1 MENRSP
7 SVVAGLIAAL
17 LLPLAAQAESGH
29 DAARQ
34 ADWDARMARAAVL
47 FADSRAQME
56 TARALLEERNAACL
70 SKFLVNACRD
80 DARKDYLK
88 STHASRRLE
97 SEGKAI
103 EREVK
108 KEQIAERDR
117 QRAEEAPQRE
127 AELKARETD
136 TEASRQAASA
146 KIEATQADKARKA
159 AEGEQRKA
167 ADAERLRQK
176 QEAHERKV
184 AEKMREAAQRNGE
197 GARK

>member
-17 LLPLAAQAESGH
+17 LLPLAALADTGS

-34 ADWDARMARAAVL
+34 ADWDARLERA
-47 FADSRAQME
+47 S
-56 TARALLEERNAACL
+56 ALLAESKANMAAARSLLDERNAACAT
-70 SKFLVNACRD
+70 KFLVNACRD
-80 DARKDYLK
+80 EARKDYLK
-88 STHASRRLE
+88 TTHESRRLE

-117 QRAEEAPQRE
+117 QRVEEAPQRA
-127 AELKARETD
+127 AELKARED
-136 TEASRQAASA
+136 ETEAARQAAAA
-146 KIEATQADKARKA
+146 KIETTQADKARKA

-167 ADAERLRQK
+167 AEADRLREK
-176 QEAHERKV
+176 REAHERKV
-184 AEKMREAAQRNGE
+184 AEKMRQAEQQE
-197 GARK
+197 GAKK